1 MKKQIFSIGL
11 ILAAGVVI
19 LTNHE
24 AVAAPDAVSAA
35 SLVVTMGTITT
46 TSITFSYTFK
56 ETGGTRKF
64 CYDIAPK
71 TPSTTCVTKTPNSK
85 NGSMTITNLQ
95 AGSTYNYTLQAIDPS
110 GKEKTGNAKGT
121 FTTTKATATGINLMK
136 MTQEK
141 VTGQN
146 GLVINAMGQVIQ
158 AKSSIKSVGYKTS
171 VR

>member
-11 ILAAGVVI
+11 ILAAGIVI
-19 LTNHE
+19 LANHE

-46 TSITFSYTFK
+46 TSIMFSYTFK

-85 NGSMTITNLQ
+85 NGSMTVTNLV
-95 AGSTYNYTLQAIDPS
+95 AASTYNYTLQAIDPS

-121 FTTTKATATGINLMK
+121 FTTAKSTSTAISHLK

-141 VTGQN
+141 ITGQN
-146 GLVINAMGQVIQ
+146 GLVINAMGQITQ
-158 AKSSIKSVGYKTS
+158 AKPSIKSFGIQNT